1 MRKGKKMLAI
11 IVGVLFVLIGG
22 IVIFESIAYSPLK
35 SEFNTDLS
43 KLIKSNSLGAS
54 GEVFSESDF
63 ADMPEQIVGYIR
75 HCGYIGTPKMSYIK
89 LVLNRAKFIQNGME
103 MRINYTQ
110 YDFAAQPERLALI
123 ETSKMGIPFMGYDS
137 LINGKGGM
145 KGVLGK
151 AITLFNQTGKEM
163 DTACL
168 VTLLADSPV
177 LPGIWLQDYV
187 TFEELDANRVQ
198 ASLTYK
204 DMTVS
209 GIFAFNEAGEITKF
223 TTDDRAMV
231 YPDGRIEY
239 WPWTT
244 VYEDYKDNGDG
255 VLLPYHLKAIWNY
268 ADGDLVYFDGVVD
281 QIAYGKSGD

>member
-11 IVGVLFVLIGG
+11 ILGVLLVLVGG
-22 IVIFESIAYSPLK
+22 IVIFESVPYSPLK
-35 SEFNTDLS
+35 SEFKADLS
-43 KLIKSNSLGAS
+43 KLIQNNSLEVS
-54 GEVFSESDF
+54 GEVFSERDF
-63 ADMPEQIVGYIR
+63 AGIPEPIGRYMP
-75 HCGYIGTPKMSYIK
+75 HCGYIGIPKMSYVKI
-89 LVLNRAKFIQNGME
+89 VLNGAKFIQNGME
-103 MRINYTQ
+103 MRIDYTQ

-137 LINGKGGM
+137 LINGRGGM

-151 AITLFNQTGKEM
+151 IITLFSQTGKEM

-168 VTLLADSPV
+168 VTLLADSPA

-187 TFEELDANRVQ
+187 TLTGLDTNHVQ
-198 ASLTYK
+198 ASVKYK

-209 GIFAFNEAGEITKF
+209 GIFTFDEAGEIIKF

-239 WPWTT
+239 VPWTT
-244 VYEDYKDNGDG
+244 AYGDYRDNGEG

-281 QIAYGKSGD
+281 QIAYGN